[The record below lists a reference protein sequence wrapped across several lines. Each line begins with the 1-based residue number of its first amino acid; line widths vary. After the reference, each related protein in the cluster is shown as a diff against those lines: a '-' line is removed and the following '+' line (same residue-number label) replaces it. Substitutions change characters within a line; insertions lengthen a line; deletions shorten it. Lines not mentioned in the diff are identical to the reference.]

1 MLRYETQTRSGTGTN
16 AEGGCL
22 TDGCSECVAK
32 VFSVLNSKTNKTNTQ
47 KTKTARQQLLG
58 LPFSHHHLLSIF

>member
-1 MLRYETQTRSGTGTN
+1 MLSYETQTRSGTGTN

-32 VFSVLNSKTNKTNTQ
+32 VFSVLNSKP
-47 KTKTARQQLLG
+47 TKQTHTKNEDCTSAAAG
-58 LPFSHHHLLSIF
+58 LAI